1 MMLKNT
7 ARKAISPVAFLLLGV
22 LVTFAWLRRYEWF
35 TWGELD
41 LSNLLSIISIVVNV
55 VLASIVV
62 IVLQRLQDIRRVE
75 KNILIARIE
84 TEINGVKEFVK
95 KCCGDDQSDFSSIT
109 GFLKT
114 LKVRL
119 NKITDTHSNCESES
133 KLLLESIT
141 ALNGLLTDPK
151 GTDDLKIDNNKVS
164 LKPRRV
170 QEINIQ
176 MADVE
181 NCALDLIICINRHS
195 SKNSK

>member
-1 MMLKNT
+1 MLKNT

-22 LVTFAWLRRYEWF
+22 LVTFVWLRRCEWF
-35 TWGELD
+35 TWDELD

-84 TEINGVKEFVK
+84 TEISGVKEFVK
-95 KCCGDDQSDFSSIT
+95 KCCDDDRSDFSSIT
-109 GFLKT
+109 SFLKT

-119 NKITDTHSNCESES
+119 NKITDTHSNCEDES

-151 GTDDLKIDNNKVS
+151 GTDDLKINNNKVS
-164 LKPRRV
+164 LKPRRI

-181 NCALDLIICINRHS
+181 NCALDLIICINRYS
-195 SKNSK
+195 SKK

>member
-1 MMLKNT
+1 MLKNT